1 MIEKSVSKVESKRL
15 NYIWNILCYNTTMKR
30 SLEKFNRLVDA
41 LQQLP
46 AIGQKS
52 ATRLAY
58 HMVMHDSFG
67 ALKLAHAIE
76 NAITSLKKCRSCGGL
91 SEDELCSICS
101 DERRNHEILCVVENA
116 KDILTFEENGLF
128 DGRYFVLES
137 LEELD
142 LSHLR
147 GVVKSGIKE
156 VIFALTPSIANQGVM
171 LYIED
176 KLYDCDV
183 RFSRIA
189 QGVPT
194 GVSLENVDILSLT
207 KAMED
212 RVSI

>member
-1 MIEKSVSKVESKRL
+1 
-15 NYIWNILCYNTTMKR
+15 MKR

-58 HMVMHDSFG
+58 HMIMHDSFG

-76 NAITSLKKCRSCGGL
+76 NAITGLKKCRSCGGL
-91 SEDELCSICS
+91 SEDELCVICS
-101 DERRNHEILCVVENA
+101 DEHRNHEILCIIESA
-116 KDILTFEENGLF
+116 KDILTFEENALF
-128 DGRYFVLES
+128 DGRYFVLDS
-137 LEELD
+137 IEELD
-142 LSHLR
+142 ISHLR
-147 GVVKSGIKE
+147 GIIQSGIKE
-156 VIFALTPSIANQGVM
+156 VIFALTPSIANQGVI

-176 KLYDCDV
+176 KLMDCDV

-207 KAMED
+207 RAMED
-212 RVSI
+212 RVKI